1 MLTNMS
7 SSFEQNE
14 NDRSRHQ
21 SKIPT
26 TSNNLT
32 CQKNNNLQIIL
43 PNGVPSTSTTPY
55 EKLSNSE
62 NVSCAHIRKLN
73 FIKNSDKNIP
83 APSEQFLVGVNC
95 AVIKLLQEIEKNH
108 KFCANKNSNR
118 LPKSR
123 KRR

>member
-1 MLTNMS
+1 MS

-55 EKLSNSE
+55 EKLSSSE
-62 NVSCAHIRKLN
+62 NVSCAHIR
-73 FIKNSDKNIP
+73 
-83 APSEQFLVGVNC
+83 
-95 AVIKLLQEIEKNH
+95 
-108 KFCANKNSNR
+108 
-118 LPKSR
+118 
-123 KRR
+123 